1 MSGAPGLRHGTS
13 SSPASCATRCGGA
26 MQYRAIEGFRTLPEV
41 LAAEGAQERE
51 ACDGPEREVDDH
63 EVRLLV

>member
-1 MSGAPGLRHGTS
+1 MSQGRLGHGPPPLAHDGPAPCRRPPL
-13 SSPASCATRCGGA
+13 
-26 MQYRAIEGFRTLPEV
+26 

-63 EVRLLV
+63 EVRLLVSQQRRS